1 MSSALIIII
10 CFIIFFT
17 LALVGI
23 PVAFALLLS
32 SVVGL
37 YLSDISVMVVSHR
50 LFKGINS
57 FPLLA
62 VPFFLLA
69 GRLMTTAGVAQDMVN
84 FSESLV
90 GRLRGA
96 LAHINVL
103 VSMFFAGISGSSTA
117 DTAGIGSIMI
127 PAMLKK
133 GYPKDYTVAVTA
145 ASSTLGVVI
154 PPSLLMVIYGCMGG
168 VSVGALLLGG
178 IIPGILIGFSL
189 MTLNSIF
196 ARTHQFPFGE
206 DWSIRKILTNFKKAI
221 LPLGV
226 PIIIVGGIMG
236 GIFTPTEA
244 GVIAVVYALIII
256 ALYRSMNLVEIVKE
270 FSASVTFY
278 ARVMFCVATASIF
291 AWLLTIHHVP
301 DLAGEL
307 IRALTTNKF
316 MVYMLIIG
324 AYLVIGLFMDAVP
337 AIIIMLPIVQP
348 LAESVGIN
356 QIHLGVG
363 SVAALAIGLIT
374 PPYGLC
380 LLLASDLADIPIADT
395 LKTTFLFTLVMISI
409 LFVIGA
415 LPDTVMLIPKL
426 TMPYV
431 K

>member
-1 MSSALIIII
+1 MSSAEIIIL
-10 CFIIFFT
+10 CFILFFIMAFT
-17 LALVGI
+17 GI
-23 PVAFALLLS
+23 PITFSLLLS
-32 SVVGL
+32 SVGGL
-37 YLSDISVMVVSHR
+37 YFSDISIMVVAHR
-50 LFKGINS
+50 LYEGINS

-69 GRLMTTAGVAQDMVN
+69 GRLITSAGVSQDLVN
-84 FSESLV
+84 LSESLI
-90 GRLRGA
+90 GPLRGA

-145 ASSTLGVVI
+145 ASSTLGVII

-168 VSVGALLLGG
+168 VSVGALLIGG
-178 IIPGILIGFSL
+178 IIPGILVGLSQMGLNVIYSRRHGFPRGEPW
-189 MTLNSIF
+189 NVKKIF
-196 ARTHQFPFGE
+196 INLR
-206 DWSIRKILTNFKKAI
+206 RAI

-244 GVIAVVYALIII
+244 GVIAVIYSLMIIV
-256 ALYRSMNLVEIVKE
+256 LYKSMNPSMIWNV
-270 FSASVTFY
+270 FSESVTFY
-278 ARVMFCVATASIF
+278 VRVMFCVATASIF

-301 DLAGEL
+301 DLVGET
-307 IRALTTNKF
+307 IRSITMNKF
-316 MVYMLIIG
+316 FVFLLIIV
-324 AYLVIGLFMDAVP
+324 AYLIIGLFMDAVP

-348 LAESVGIN
+348 LADSVGID
-356 QIHLGVG
+356 QIHLGVA

-380 LLLASDLADIPIADT
+380 LLLASDLANIPITRT
-395 LKTTFLFTLVMISI
+395 LRVTFLFVVVMTLI
-409 LFVIGA
+409 LILIGA
-415 LPDTVMLIPKL
+415 VPGLVLFIPKL
-426 TMPYV
+426 TLPFM

>member
-1 MSSALIIII
+1 
-10 CFIIFFT
+10 
-17 LALVGI
+17 
-23 PVAFALLLS
+23 
-32 SVVGL
+32 
-37 YLSDISVMVVSHR
+37 
-50 LFKGINS
+50 
-57 FPLLA
+57 
-62 VPFFLLA
+62 
-69 GRLMTTAGVAQDMVN
+69 
-84 FSESLV
+84 
-90 GRLRGA
+90 
-96 LAHINVL
+96 
-103 VSMFFAGISGSSTA
+103 
-117 DTAGIGSIMI
+117 MI

-178 IIPGILIGFSL
+178 IIPGILIGFSQ
-189 MTLNSIF
+189 MVLNAIF
-196 ARTHQFPFGE
+196 AGKHQFPRGE
-206 DWSIRKILTNFKKAI
+206 HWSIRKILTNFRKAI

-256 ALYRSMNLVEIVKE
+256 ALYRSMNLIMIIKE

-301 DLAGEL
+301 DMAGEF

-380 LLLASDLADIPIADT
+380 LLLASDLANIPIVQT
-395 LKTTFLFTLVMISI
+395 LKITFLFTLVMISI

-426 TMPYV
+426 TLPYV

>member
-17 LALVGI
+17 LAIAGI
-23 PVAFALLLS
+23 PVSFALFLS

-37 YLSDISVMVVSHR
+37 YLSDISVMMVPHR

-69 GRLMTTAGVAQDMVN
+69 GRLMTSAGVAQDMVN

-90 GRLRGA
+90 GRVRGA

-178 IIPGILIGFSL
+178 IIPGILIGFSQ
-189 MTLNSIF
+189 MVLNAIF
-196 ARTHQFPFGE
+196 AGKHQFPPGE
-206 DWSIRKILTNFKKAI
+206 HWSISKIITNFKKAI

-256 ALYRSMNLVEIVKE
+256 GLYRSMNLVMIVKE

-380 LLLASDLADIPIADT
+380 LLLASDLAGIPIVDT

-415 LPDTVMLIPKL
+415 LPDTVMLIPRL
-426 TMPYV
+426 TLPYV